1 MTQPQ
6 PFAYATGGAVPPRRF
21 AAAPHKMNPEEGLAS
36 YVFGKVQPQAVP
48 LEEAVLGALMLDREI
63 MPIVSGILRAD
74 MFYLESHQVIFQAA
88 QRLWAKSAPIDLLT
102 MTEEMRTAGELEKVE
117 NGYQLVE
124 LTNKVSSAANTEYH
138 AHIIAGL
145 AAKRTVIRVCTA
157 AIRDAYEDG
166 AAAETLI
173 CNVQQRLTEAGTVG
187 EPTLKGLSEL
197 IFEVAKTAEAARA
210 MNGMTG
216 VTSGLREV
224 NKTTG
229 GWQKSDLIVIAAR
242 PGMGKTALTMGMA
255 LAAAKEGKRVVFFS
269 LEMSKRQL
277 VQRIV
282 SAETG
287 IPLTDILRPRDGRLT
302 DNDLLKIQQ
311 VGEILESVSLT
322 IDDTPALSPE
332 NLRAK
337 CVRLNSAKPIDIIF
351 VDYLQLMRG
360 TGADLTAQTTM
371 VSAALKALAKE
382 LDIPVIALSQL
393 SRSVESRGGSKRP
406 QLSDL
411 RQSGSIE
418 QDADV
423 VAFIYRP
430 EYYEPGGKDEMGQS
444 TKGVAEIIFAKHRN
458 GAVDIEV
465 VGFSDIHAKFHNLG
479 DQLEISA
486 TPAFTPAMPAS
497 FTRQE
502 PADGTPF

>member
-1 MTQPQ
+1 MTQ
-6 PFAYATGGAVPPRRF
+6 PFAYATAAPALPRRV
-21 AAAPHKMNPEEGLAS
+21 AIAPHKMNPDESLS
-36 YVFGKVQPQAVP
+36 TYVFGKVQPQAVP

-74 MFYLESHQVIFQAA
+74 MFYLESHQLIFQAA

-102 MTEEMRTAGELEKVE
+102 MTEEIRKSGDLEKVA

-124 LTNKVSSAANTEYH
+124 LSNKVASAANTEYH
-138 AHIIAGL
+138 ARIIAGL
-145 AAKRTVIRVCTA
+145 AAKRAVIRVCTA
-157 AIRDAYEDG
+157 AVRDAYED
-166 AAAETLI
+166 ASAAETLI
-173 CNVQQRLTEAGTVG
+173 SNVQQRLTEAGTGG
-187 EPTLKGLSEL
+187 EPALKGLSEL
-197 IFEVAKTAEAARA
+197 ILEVAKTAEAARA

-224 NKTTG
+224 NKITG

-337 CVRLNSAKPIDIIF
+337 CVRLNAAKPIDIVF

-371 VSAALKALAKE
+371 ISAALKALAKE
-382 LDIPVIALSQL
+382 LDVPVIALSQL
-393 SRSVESRGGSKRP
+393 SRSVETRGGSKRP

-423 VAFIYRP
+423 VAFIYRH
-430 EYYEPGGKDEMGQS
+430 EYYHPDGKDEMGQS

-458 GAVDIEV
+458 GAVDIEL
-465 VGFSDIHAKFHNLG
+465 VGFSDIHAKFHNIG
-479 DQLEISA
+479 DQVDTA
-486 TPAFTPAMPAS
+486 FPAPAFTPAMPAS
-497 FTRQE
+497 FTRAE
-502 PADGTPF
+502 PGEDDPF